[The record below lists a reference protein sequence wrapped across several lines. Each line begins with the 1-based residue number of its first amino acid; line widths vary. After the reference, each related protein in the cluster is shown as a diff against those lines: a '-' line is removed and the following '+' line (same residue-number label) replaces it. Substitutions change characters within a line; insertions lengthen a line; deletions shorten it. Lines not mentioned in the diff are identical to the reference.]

1 MCIRDRVWAIL
12 APLVKVLLYVLS
24 FLAVGTGL
32 FILHFRSFLSQPTLA
47 YCCKLVRKSSLIG
60 SIIAPLLLLMTAGNI
75 GGDLQS
81 AFDPLMI
88 NIALSS
94 KAGQSVLVLFFGFLF
109 VLLWISLFQNQRPI
123 PGILGFA
130 LILSSFSLYGH
141 STINGFSSQLLI
153 VLHLG
158 AISFWVGSFL
168 PLRYSTQGKIEEENL
183 FQIAHQFGVYAV
195 YYIGVLLITGL
206 MLGTILVGGIEQL
219 VTSDYGK
226 AFLFKLFFATTLL
239 GIGALNKFRL
249 VPQLKNNN
257 LSHAIKLRKSINVE
271 ISILFIILVISSLLT
286 TSIELPLK

>member
-1 MCIRDRVWAIL
+1 MEIWAIL

-47 YCCKLVRKSSLIG
+47 YSCKLVRKSSLIG

-130 LILSSFSLYGH
+130 LILSSFSIYGH

-195 YYIGVLLITGL
+195 YYIGVLLVTGL
-206 MLGTILVGGIEQL
+206 ILGTILVGGIEQL

>member
-1 MCIRDRVWAIL
+1 MEIWAIL

-47 YCCKLVRKSSLIG
+47 YCCKLVSKSSLIG
-60 SIIAPLLLLMTAGNI
+60 SVIAPLLLLMTAGNI

-206 MLGTILVGGIEQL
+206 MLGTILVGGMEQL

-239 GIGALNKFRL
+239 GIGAVNKFRL
-249 VPQLKNNN
+249 VPRLKNNN
-257 LSHAIKLRKSINVE
+257 FSHASKLRKSINLE

>member
-1 MCIRDRVWAIL
+1 MEIWAIL

-24 FLAVGTGL
+24 LLAVGTGL

-47 YCCKLVRKSSLIG
+47 YCRKLVSKASLIG
-60 SIIAPLLLLMTAGNI
+60 SIIAPILLLMTAGNI

-94 KAGQSVLVLFFGFLF
+94 KAGQSALVLFFGFLF

-130 LILSSFSLYGH
+130 LILTSFSLYGH
-141 STINGFSSQLLI
+141 STINGFGSQLLI

-158 AISFWVGSFL
+158 AVSFWVGSFL

>member
-1 MCIRDRVWAIL
+1 MEIWAIL

-32 FILHFRSFLSQPTLA
+32 FILHFKSFLSQPTLA
-47 YCCKLVRKSSLIG
+47 YCYKLVRKSSLIG
-60 SIIAPLLLLMTAGNI
+60 SIIAPLLLLITAGNI

-94 KAGQSVLVLFFGFLF
+94 KTGQSVLVLFFGFSF

-130 LILSSFSLYGH
+130 LILSSFSFYGH

-195 YYIGVLLITGL
+195 YYIGVLVITGL

-219 VTSDYGK
+219 VTSNYGK

>member
-1 MCIRDRVWAIL
+1 MEIWAIL

-32 FILHFRSFLSQPTLA
+32 FIFHFRSFLSQPTLA

-123 PGILGFA
+123 PGILGFV

-195 YYIGVLLITGL
+195 YYIGVLLISGL
-206 MLGTILVGGIEQL
+206 MLGTILVGGMEQL

-257 LSHAIKLRKSINVE
+257 LAHAIKLRKSINVE

>member
-1 MCIRDRVWAIL
+1 MEIWAIL

-183 FQIAHQFGVYAV
+183 FQIAHRFGVYAV

-219 VTSDYGK
+219 VTSDYGR
-226 AFLFKLFFATTLL
+226 AFLFKLFYATTLL

-257 LSHAIKLRKSINVE
+257 LAHAIKLRKSINVE

-286 TSIELPLK
+286 TSIELPLR

>member
-1 MCIRDRVWAIL
+1 
-12 APLVKVLLYVLS
+12 
-24 FLAVGTGL
+24 
-32 FILHFRSFLSQPTLA
+32 
-47 YCCKLVRKSSLIG
+47 
-60 SIIAPLLLLMTAGNI
+60 MTAGNI

-81 AFDPLMI
+81 ALDPLMI

-94 KAGQSVLVLFFGFLF
+94 KAGQSVLILFFGFLL
-109 VLLWISLFQNQRPI
+109 VLLWISRFQNQRPI
-123 PGILGFA
+123 SGILGFA
-130 LILSSFSLYGH
+130 FILSSFSLYGH

-158 AISFWVGSFL
+158 AVSFWVGSFL

-226 AFLFKLFFATTLL
+226 AFLFKLFFVTTLL
-239 GIGALNKFRL
+239 GIGAFNKFRL

-257 LSHAIKLRKSINVE
+257 FSHASKLRKSINVE

>member
-1 MCIRDRVWAIL
+1 MEIWAIL
-12 APLVKVLLYVLS
+12 APLVKVLLYILS

-47 YCCKLVRKSSLIG
+47 YCCKLVSKSSLIG

-123 PGILGFA
+123 SGILGFA

>member
-1 MCIRDRVWAIL
+1 MEIWAIL
-12 APLVKVLLYVLS
+12 APLVKVLLYVVS
-24 FLAVGTGL
+24 FLAVGTGM
-32 FILHFRSFLSQPTLA
+32 FIFHFRSLLSKPTHA
-47 YCCKLVRKSSLIG
+47 YCRQLVRRSSLTG

-81 AFDPLMI
+81 AVDPLMI

-168 PLRYSTQGKIEEENL
+168 PLRYSSQGKIEEENL
-183 FQIAHQFGVYAV
+183 FQIAHRFGVYAV
-195 YYIGVLLITGL
+195 YYIAVLLISGL
-206 MLGTILVGGIEQL
+206 TLGTILVGGIDQL
-219 VTSDYGK
+219 LNSDYGK
-226 AFLFKLFFATTLL
+226 AFLLKLAFATTLL

>member
-1 MCIRDRVWAIL
+1 MEIWAIL
-12 APLVKVLLYVLS
+12 APLVKVLLYILS

-47 YCCKLVRKSSLIG
+47 YCCKLVSKSSLIG
-60 SIIAPLLLLMTAGNI
+60 SIIAPLLLLITAGNI

-206 MLGTILVGGIEQL
+206 MLGTILVGGMEQL

-257 LSHAIKLRKSINVE
+257 LAHAIKLRKSINVE

>member
-1 MCIRDRVWAIL
+1 
-12 APLVKVLLYVLS
+12 
-24 FLAVGTGL
+24 
-32 FILHFRSFLSQPTLA
+32 
-47 YCCKLVRKSSLIG
+47 
-60 SIIAPLLLLMTAGNI
+60 MTAGNI

-88 NIALSS
+88 SIALSS
-94 KAGQSVLVLFFGFLF
+94 KAGQSILVLFFGFLL
-109 VLLWISLFQNQRPI
+109 VLLWISPLQNKRLI
-123 PGILGFA
+123 PGILGFV

-141 STINGFSSQLLI
+141 STINGLSSQLLI

-158 AISFWVGSFL
+158 AISYWVGSFL

-226 AFLFKLFFATTLL
+226 AFLFKLCFVTILL

-257 LSHAIKLRKSINVE
+257 LSHAIKLRKSISVE

>member
-1 MCIRDRVWAIL
+1 MEIWAIL

-32 FILHFRSFLSQPTLA
+32 FIFHFRSFLSQPTLA

-94 KAGQSVLVLFFGFLF
+94 KVGQSVLVLFLGFLF

-123 PGILGFA
+123 SGILGFA

-153 VLHLG
+153 ILHLG

-183 FQIAHQFGVYAV
+183 FQIAHRFGVYAV

>member
-1 MCIRDRVWAIL
+1 MEIWAIL

-47 YCCKLVRKSSLIG
+47 YCCRLVRKSSLIG

-88 NIALSS
+88 SIALSS
-94 KAGQSVLVLFFGFLF
+94 KAGQSILVLFFGFLL
-109 VLLWISLFQNQRPI
+109 VLLWISPFQNQRLI

-130 LILSSFSLYGH
+130 FILSSFSLYGH
-141 STINGFSSQLLI
+141 STINGLTSQLLI

-183 FQIAHQFGVYAV
+183 FQIAHRFGVYAV

-226 AFLFKLFFATTLL
+226 AFLFKLCFVTILL

>member
-1 MCIRDRVWAIL
+1 
-12 APLVKVLLYVLS
+12 
-24 FLAVGTGL
+24 
-32 FILHFRSFLSQPTLA
+32 
-47 YCCKLVRKSSLIG
+47 
-60 SIIAPLLLLMTAGNI
+60 MTAGNI

-94 KAGQSVLVLFFGFLF
+94 KAGQSVLVLFFGFLL
-109 VLLWISLFQNQRPI
+109 VLLWISPFQNQNWPI
-123 PGILGFA
+123 PGILGFS

-141 STINGFSSQLLI
+141 STINGLSSQLLI

-158 AISFWVGSFL
+158 AISYWVGSFL

-226 AFLFKLFFATTLL
+226 AFLFKLCFVTILL

-257 LSHAIKLRKSINVE
+257 LSHAIKLRKSISVE

>member
-1 MCIRDRVWAIL
+1 MEIWAIL
-12 APLVKVLLYVLS
+12 APFVKVLLYVLS

-32 FILHFRSFLSQPTLA
+32 FILHFRSLLSQTTLA
-47 YCCKLVRKSSLIG
+47 YCRNLVSKTSLTG
-60 SIIAPLLLLMTAGNI
+60 SIIAPLLLFMTAGNI
-75 GGDLQS
+75 GGELQS
-81 AFDPLMI
+81 AVDPFMV

-94 KAGQSVLVLFFGFLF
+94 KAGQAVLVLFSGFLIVF
-109 VLLWISLFQNQRPI
+109 LWISFFQKQKFT
-123 PGILGFA
+123 LGVVGFT
-130 LILSSFSLYGH
+130 LILLSFSLYGH
-141 STINGFSSQLLI
+141 STINGLSSQLLI

-168 PLRYSTQGKIEEENL
+168 PLRYSAQGKVEEENL
-183 FQIAHQFGVYAV
+183 FQIAHRFGVYAV

-226 AFLFKLFFATTLL
+226 AFLLKLAFVTTLL
-239 GIGALNKFRL
+239 GIGAFNKFRL

-257 LSHAIKLRKSINVE
+257 FSHASKLRKSINVE

>member
-1 MCIRDRVWAIL
+1 MEIWAIL

-141 STINGFSSQLLI
+141 STINGFGSQLLI

-158 AISFWVGSFL
+158 AVSFWVGSFL

-206 MLGTILVGGIEQL
+206 TLGTILVGGIEQL

-226 AFLFKLFFATTLL
+226 AFLFKLFFVTILL

>member
-1 MCIRDRVWAIL
+1 MCIRDR
-12 APLVKVLLYVLS
+12 
-24 FLAVGTGL
+24 
-32 FILHFRSFLSQPTLA
+32 
-47 YCCKLVRKSSLIG
+47 
-60 SIIAPLLLLMTAGNI
+60 LMTAGNI

-88 NIALSS
+88 SIALSS
-94 KAGQSVLVLFFGFLF
+94 KAGQSILVLFFGFLL
-109 VLLWISLFQNQRPI
+109 VLLWISPFQNQRLI

-130 LILSSFSLYGH
+130 FILSSFSLYGH
-141 STINGFSSQLLI
+141 STINGLTSQLLI

-183 FQIAHQFGVYAV
+183 FQIAHRFGVYAV

-226 AFLFKLFFATTLL
+226 VFLFKLFFVTTLL

-249 VPQLKNNN
+249 VPQLKKNN
-257 LSHAIKLRKSINVE
+257 LSRAIKLRKSINVE

-286 TSIELPLK
+286 TSIELP

>member
-1 MCIRDRVWAIL
+1 MEIWAIL
-12 APLVKVLLYVLS
+12 APIVKVSLYVLS

-47 YCCKLVRKSSLIG
+47 YCRNLVSKSSITG
-60 SIIAPLLLLMTAGNI
+60 SIIAPLLVFMTAGNI
-75 GGDLQS
+75 GGDLKS

-94 KAGQSVLVLFFGFLF
+94 KASQSALVLFSGFLL
-109 VLLWISLFQNQRPI
+109 VLLWISLFQKQRPI

-183 FQIAHQFGVYAV
+183 FQLAHQFGIYAV
-195 YYIGVLLITGL
+195 YYIGVLLISGL
-206 MLGTILVGGIEQL
+206 T
-219 VTSDYGK
+219 
-226 AFLFKLFFATTLL
+226 
-239 GIGALNKFRL
+239 
-249 VPQLKNNN
+249 
-257 LSHAIKLRKSINVE
+257 
-271 ISILFIILVISSLLT
+271 
-286 TSIELPLK
+286 

>member
-1 MCIRDRVWAIL
+1 MEIWAIL

-32 FILHFRSFLSQPTLA
+32 FILQFRSFLSQTTLA
-47 YCCKLVRKSSLIG
+47 YCCNLVRKTSLTG

-168 PLRYSTQGKIEEENL
+168 PLRYSSQGKIEEENL

-195 YYIGVLLITGL
+195 YYIGVLLISGL
-206 MLGTILVGGIEQL
+206 ILGTILVGGIEHL
-219 VTSDYGK
+219 LFSDYGR
-226 AFLFKLFFATTLL
+226 AFLVKLAFVTILL
-239 GIGALNKFRL
+239 GIGAVNKIRL
-249 VPQLKNNN
+249 VPKLKNKNV
-257 LSHAIKLRKSINVE
+257 SYVIKLRKSINVE
-271 ISILFIILVISSLLT
+271 IFILFIILVISSLLT

>member
-1 MCIRDRVWAIL
+1 MEIWAIL

-47 YCCKLVRKSSLIG
+47 YCCKLVSKASLTG
-60 SIIAPLLLLMTAGNI
+60 SIIAPLILFMTAGNI

-109 VLLWISLFQNQRPI
+109 VFLWISLFKNQRPI

-183 FQIAHQFGVYAV
+183 FQLAHQFGVYAV

-219 VTSDYGK
+219 LTSDYGK

-257 LSHAIKLRKSINVE
+257 FSHAIKLRKSINVE

>member
-1 MCIRDRVWAIL
+1 MEIWSIL
-12 APLVKVLLYVLS
+12 APLAKVLLYVLS

-32 FILHFRSFLSQPTLA
+32 FILHFRSLLSQPTLA
-47 YCCKLVRKSSLIG
+47 YCHNLVSKSSFTG
-60 SIIAPLLLLMTAGNI
+60 FFVAPLKLLITAGNI

-88 NIALSS
+88 NLALSS
-94 KAGQSVLVLFFGFLF
+94 KAGQSILVLFFGFFL
-109 VLLWISLFQNQRPI
+109 VLLWISPFQNQRPI

-141 STINGFSSQLLI
+141 STINGLSSQLLI

-183 FQIAHQFGVYAV
+183 FQVAHQFGVYAV

-219 VTSDYGK
+219 VNSDYGR
-226 AFLFKLFFATTLL
+226 AFLLKIAFVTTLL
-239 GIGALNKFRL
+239 GIGAINKFRL
-249 VPQLKNNN
+249 VPQLKNNDF
-257 LSHAIKLRKSINVE
+257 SYVIKLRKSINKE
-271 ISILFIILVISSLLT
+271 ISILFIILVISGLLT

>member
-1 MCIRDRVWAIL
+1 MEIWAIL

-32 FILHFRSFLSQPTLA
+32 FIFHFRSFLSQPTLA

-226 AFLFKLFFATTLL
+226 AFLLKLFFAITLL

-257 LSHAIKLRKSINVE
+257 LAHAIKLRKSINVE

>member
-1 MCIRDRVWAIL
+1 MEIWVIL
-12 APLVKVLLYVLS
+12 APLVKFLLYVLS

-32 FILHFRSFLSQPTLA
+32 FIFHFRSFLSQPTLA
-47 YCCKLVRKSSLIG
+47 YCHKLVRKSSLIG

-94 KAGQSVLVLFFGFLF
+94 KAGQSILVLFLGFLL
-109 VLLWISLFQNQRPI
+109 VLLWISPFQNQKPI

-141 STINGFSSQLLI
+141 STINGFGSQLLI

-286 TSIELPLK
+286 TSIELPLR

>member
-1 MCIRDRVWAIL
+1 MEIWSIL
-12 APLVKVLLYVLS
+12 APLAKVLLYVLS

-32 FILHFRSFLSQPTLA
+32 FILHFRSLLSQPTLA
-47 YCCKLVRKSSLIG
+47 YCRNLVSKSSFTG
-60 SIIAPLLLLMTAGNI
+60 FFVAPLKLLITAGNI

-88 NIALSS
+88 NLALSS
-94 KAGQSVLVLFFGFLF
+94 KAGQSILVLFFGFLL
-109 VLLWISLFQNQRPI
+109 VLLWISPFQNQRPI

-141 STINGFSSQLLI
+141 STINGLSSQLLI

-183 FQIAHQFGVYAV
+183 FQVAHQFGVYAV

-219 VTSDYGK
+219 VNSDYGR
-226 AFLFKLFFATTLL
+226 AFLLKIAFVTTLL
-239 GIGALNKFRL
+239 GIGAINKFRL
-249 VPQLKNNN
+249 VPQLKNNDF
-257 LSHAIKLRKSINVE
+257 SYVIKLRKSINKE
-271 ISILFIILVISSLLT
+271 ISILFIILVISGLLT

>member
-1 MCIRDRVWAIL
+1 MEIWAIL

-32 FILHFRSFLSQPTLA
+32 FIFHFRSFLSQPTLA

-60 SIIAPLLLLMTAGNI
+60 SIIAPLLLLITAGNI

-206 MLGTILVGGIEQL
+206 TLGTILVGGIEQL

>member
-1 MCIRDRVWAIL
+1 MEIWAIL
-12 APLVKVLLYVLS
+12 APLVKVFLYVLS

-32 FILHFRSFLSQPTLA
+32 FILHFRSFLSQPTFA
-47 YCCKLVRKSSLIG
+47 YCRKLVTKSSLTG

-81 AFDPLMI
+81 AFNPLMI

-94 KAGQSVLVLFFGFLF
+94 KAGQSVLVLFLGFLF
-109 VLLWISLFQNQRPI
+109 VFLWISLFQNQRPI
-123 PGILGFA
+123 SGILGFA

-226 AFLFKLFFATTLL
+226 AFLFKLFFAANLL

-249 VPQLKNNN
+249 VPQLKKNN

>member
-1 MCIRDRVWAIL
+1 MEIWAIIT
-12 APLVKVLLYVLS
+12 PLIKVLLYMLS

-32 FILHFRSFLSQPTLA
+32 FILHFRSLLSQPTFA
-47 YCCKLVRKSSLIG
+47 YCRKLVSKASLIG
-60 SIIAPLLLLMTAGNI
+60 SIIAPILLLMTAGNI

-88 NIALSS
+88 SIALSS
-94 KAGQSVLVLFFGFLF
+94 KAGQSILVLFFGFLL
-109 VLLWISLFQNQRPI
+109 VLLWISPFQNQRRI
-123 PGILGFA
+123 LGILGFA

-141 STINGFSSQLLI
+141 STINGLSSQLLV

-168 PLRYSTQGKIEEENL
+168 PLRYSTGGKIDEENL

-206 MLGTILVGGIEQL
+206 MLGTILVGGEQL

-226 AFLFKLFFATTLL
+226 AFLFKLCFVTILL

-257 LSHAIKLRKSINVE
+257 LSHAIKLRKSISVE

>member
-1 MCIRDRVWAIL
+1 MEIWAIL

-32 FILHFRSFLSQPTLA
+32 FIFHFRSFLSQPTLA

-88 NIALSS
+88 KIALSS
-94 KAGQSVLVLFFGFLF
+94 KAGHSVLVLFFGFLF

-123 PGILGFA
+123 SGILGFA

-141 STINGFSSQLLI
+141 STINGLSSQLLI

>member
-1 MCIRDRVWAIL
+1 MEIWAIIT
-12 APLVKVLLYVLS
+12 PLIKVLLYILS

-32 FILHFRSFLSQPTLA
+32 FILHFRSLLSQPTFA
-47 YCCKLVRKSSLIG
+47 YCCKLVSKASLIG

-88 NIALSS
+88 TIASSS
-94 KAGQSVLVLFFGFLF
+94 KTGQSILVLFFGFLL
-109 VLLWISLFQNQRPI
+109 VLLWISPFQNQRLI

-141 STINGFSSQLLI
+141 STINGLSSQLLI

-206 MLGTILVGGIEQL
+206 TLGTILVGGIEQL

-226 AFLFKLFFATTLL
+226 AFLFKLFFVTTLL
-239 GIGALNKFRL
+239 GIGALNKFQL
-249 VPQLKNNN
+249 VPQLKKNNF
-257 LSHAIKLRKSINVE
+257 SHAIKLRKSINVE

>member
-1 MCIRDRVWAIL
+1 MEIWAIL

-32 FILHFRSFLSQPTLA
+32 FIFHFRSFLSQPTLA

-60 SIIAPLLLLMTAGNI
+60 SILAPLLLLMTAGNI

-239 GIGALNKFRL
+239 GIGAINKFRL

-257 LSHAIKLRKSINVE
+257 LSFVIKLRKSINIE
-271 ISILFIILVISSLLT
+271 ISLLFIILVISSLLT

>member
-1 MCIRDRVWAIL
+1 MEIWAIL

-32 FILHFRSFLSQPTLA
+32 FIFHFRSFLSQPTLA

-94 KAGQSVLVLFFGFLF
+94 KAGQSILVLFFGFLF
-109 VLLWISLFQNQRPI
+109 VLLWISPFQNQRLI
-123 PGILGFA
+123 PGI
-130 LILSSFSLYGH
+130 LYGH

-206 MLGTILVGGIEQL
+206 MLGTILVGGMEQL

>member
-1 MCIRDRVWAIL
+1 MEIWAIL

-32 FILHFRSFLSQPTLA
+32 FIFHFRSFLSQPTLA
-47 YCCKLVRKSSLIG
+47 YCCNLVRKSSLIG

-88 NIALSS
+88 KIALSS
-94 KAGQSVLVLFFGFLF
+94 KAGHSVLVLFFGFLF

-141 STINGFSSQLLI
+141 STINGLSSQLLI

-158 AISFWVGSFL
+158 AVSFWVGSFL

-183 FQIAHQFGVYAV
+183 FQIAHQFGVYAA

-226 AFLFKLFFATTLL
+226 AFLFKLFFAATLL